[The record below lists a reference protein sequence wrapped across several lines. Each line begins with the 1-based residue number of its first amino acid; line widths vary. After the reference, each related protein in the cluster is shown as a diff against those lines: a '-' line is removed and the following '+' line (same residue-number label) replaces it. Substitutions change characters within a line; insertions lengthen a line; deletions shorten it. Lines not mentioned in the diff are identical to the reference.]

1 MTDIGGLG
9 LALAVVLAA
18 AALRMERSLVQAA
31 LAGYLVYSVS
41 HLAFHA
47 THLDRLP
54 ATDAALLLTGLVLL
68 PAFALALLLS
78 TARATALDGRPEPGQ
93 GEPAH
98 PEPALRAGI
107 PPGTASRRTPDDH
120 KLADGNRL

>member
-54 ATDAALLLTGLVLL
+54 ATDAALQLTGLVLL

-78 TARATALDGRPEPGQ
+78 AAQATAPDGRPEPGE

-107 PPGTASRRTPDDH
+107 PPRTASRRTVDDH
-120 KLADGNRL
+120 KPAEWNRL